1 METPLPSRDAPRSE
15 PPTRYLS
22 VDALRGFDMFWIIG
36 GETAAR
42 ALEAL
47 GGGPVVSFIS
57 SQLQHVEWEGFRFY
71 DAIFPLFLF
80 LVGVSIVL
88 SVDRMVA
95 RVGRSRALARIVR
108 RSALLFAVGVFY
120 YGGIARPWPDVQLS
134 GVLPRIALCYLV
146 AATLYVLLPR
156 KGIVIATAACLLGY
170 WALMLFVPFP
180 NVDIKTPAGARKQV
194 EAKTR
199 EELFAG
205 AASTTKGTF
214 KEGLNL
220 AHYVDACWLPGR
232 KRNLYYSNEGL
243 LSTIPAVA
251 STLFGVLAGWVLTHG
266 RRSGRWKVGWLVGSG
281 LAGVV
286 IGLLWGLEFPV
297 IKRLWT
303 SSFCMVAAG
312 FSAVLLGL
320 FYLVVD
326 LWRWQ
331 RWCAPFLWIGGNALV
346 VYIAVSVVNCEALAA
361 RIVGGDVARFLDASL
376 RPGSGGFVIAMVAL
390 LLPVLFVRFLYKR
403 NLFIRL

>member
-1 METPLPSRDAPRSE
+1 M
-15 PPTRYLS
+15 
-22 VDALRGFDMFWIIG
+22 G
-36 GETAAR
+36 
-42 ALEAL
+42 
-47 GGGPVVSFIS
+47 
-57 SQLQHVEWEGFRFY
+57 
-71 DAIFPLFLF
+71 
-80 LVGVSIVL
+80 GVSLLRCHFPPVL
-88 SVDRMVA
+88 VPGRCVDCV
-95 RVGRSRALARIVR
+95 VGGSHGGACWPEQGAGSHREE
-108 RSALLFAVGVFY
+108 SALLFAVGVFY

-243 LSTIPAVA
+243 LSTIQPWRAPSLGSWLGGCSRMGGGVA
-251 STLFGVLAGWVLTHG
+251 GGKWG
-266 RRSGRWKVGWLVGSG
+266 GWLDQ
-281 LAGVV
+281 A
-286 IGLLWGLEFPV
+286 
-297 IKRLWT
+297 
-303 SSFCMVAAG
+303 
-312 FSAVLLGL
+312 
-320 FYLVVD
+320 
-326 LWRWQ
+326 WQ
-331 RWCAPFLWIGGNALV
+331 VW
-346 VYIAVSVVNCEALAA
+346 
-361 RIVGGDVARFLDASL
+361 
-376 RPGSGGFVIAMVAL
+376 
-390 LLPVLFVRFLYKR
+390 
-403 NLFIRL
+403 

>member
-1 METPLPSRDAPRSE
+1 M
-15 PPTRYLS
+15 
-22 VDALRGFDMFWIIG
+22 
-36 GETAAR
+36 
-42 ALEAL
+42 
-47 GGGPVVSFIS
+47 
-57 SQLQHVEWEGFRFY
+57 
-71 DAIFPLFLF
+71 
-80 LVGVSIVL
+80 
-88 SVDRMVA
+88 
-95 RVGRSRALARIVR
+95 
-108 RSALLFAVGVFY
+108 
-120 YGGIARPWPDVQLS
+120 
-134 GVLPRIALCYLV
+134 
-146 AATLYVLLPR
+146 
-156 KGIVIATAACLLGY
+156 
-170 WALMLFVPFP
+170 
-180 NVDIKTPAGARKQV
+180 
-194 EAKTR
+194 
-199 EELFAG
+199 
-205 AASTTKGTF
+205 
-214 KEGLNL
+214 
-220 AHYVDACWLPGR
+220 
-232 KRNLYYSNEGL
+232 
-243 LSTIPAVA
+243 
-251 STLFGVLAGWVLTHG
+251 
-266 RRSGRWKVGWLVGSG
+266 
-281 LAGVV
+281 V